1 LNQTQT
7 QITQLLQKWQ
17 EGNDEA
23 LETLMPLV
31 YAELKRL
38 AGSYL
43 RRERPDHT
51 LQSAALVN
59 EAYLRLV
66 DQTQTQ
72 WQNKAH
78 FFGIAA
84 QMMRRI
90 LADHARG
97 HNAAKRGAGMPELE
111 LNEAVAQAQTKSVD
125 LLDLEEALQKLEK
138 LDPEVLTKS
147 GIMVGLGEEMDEV
160 KAVMRDQR
168 SWGVDILTIGQYLQP
183 SKKHMPISRYYTM
196 EEFAELRDY
205 GKEIG
210 FKWVESNPLVRSS
223 YHAAE
228 QVRALS
234 VVHRKLY
241 GENAVNS

>member
-1 LNQTQT
+1 MNQTQT

-17 EGNDEA
+17 EGNNEA

-111 LNEAVAQAQTKSVD
+111 LNEVVAQAQTKSVD

-138 LDPEVLTKS
+138 LDAQQGKIV
-147 GIMVGLGEEMDEV
+147 
-160 KAVMRDQR
+160 
-168 SWGVDILTIGQYLQP
+168 
-183 SKKHMPISRYYTM
+183 
-196 EEFAELRDY
+196 ELRFFSGLSIEDTANVL
-205 GKEIG
+205 GISPATVKRDWAAARAWLFREVG
-210 FKWVESNPLVRSS
+210 ARQDVES
-223 YHAAE
+223 
-228 QVRALS
+228 
-234 VVHRKLY
+234 
-241 GENAVNS
+241 

>member
-1 LNQTQT
+1 
-7 QITQLLQKWQ
+7 
-17 EGNDEA
+17 
-23 LETLMPLV
+23 MPLV

-125 LLDLEEALQKLEK
+125 LLDLEDALQKLEK
-138 LDPEVLTKS
+138 E
-147 GIMVGLGEEMDEV
+147 
-160 KAVMRDQR
+160 
-168 SWGVDILTIGQYLQP
+168 
-183 SKKHMPISRYYTM
+183 
-196 EEFAELRDY
+196 
-205 GKEIG
+205 
-210 FKWVESNPLVRSS
+210 
-223 YHAAE
+223 
-228 QVRALS
+228 
-234 VVHRKLY
+234 
-241 GENAVNS
+241 

>member
-1 LNQTQT
+1 
-7 QITQLLQKWQ
+7 
-17 EGNDEA
+17 
-23 LETLMPLV
+23 MPLV

-125 LLDLEEALQKLEK
+125 LLDLEDALQKLEK
-138 LDPEVLTKS
+138 LDAQQGKIV
-147 GIMVGLGEEMDEV
+147 
-160 KAVMRDQR
+160 
-168 SWGVDILTIGQYLQP
+168 
-183 SKKHMPISRYYTM
+183 
-196 EEFAELRDY
+196 ELRFFSGLSIEDTANVL
-205 GKEIG
+205 GISPATVKRDWAAARAWLFREVG
-210 FKWVESNPLVRSS
+210 ARQDVES
-223 YHAAE
+223 
-228 QVRALS
+228 
-234 VVHRKLY
+234 
-241 GENAVNS
+241 

>member
-1 LNQTQT
+1 MNQTQT

-17 EGNDEA
+17 EGNNEA

-138 LDPEVLTKS
+138 LDAQQGKIV
-147 GIMVGLGEEMDEV
+147 
-160 KAVMRDQR
+160 
-168 SWGVDILTIGQYLQP
+168 
-183 SKKHMPISRYYTM
+183 
-196 EEFAELRDY
+196 ELRFFGGLSIEDTANVL
-205 GKEIG
+205 GISPATVKRDWAAARAWLFREVG
-210 FKWVESNPLVRSS
+210 ARQDVES
-223 YHAAE
+223 
-228 QVRALS
+228 
-234 VVHRKLY
+234 
-241 GENAVNS
+241 

>member
-1 LNQTQT
+1 MSSQTQT

-17 EGNDEA
+17 EGNNEA

-97 HNAAKRGAGMPELE
+97 HNAAKRGSGMPELE

-138 LDPEVLTKS
+138 LDAQQGKIV
-147 GIMVGLGEEMDEV
+147 
-160 KAVMRDQR
+160 
-168 SWGVDILTIGQYLQP
+168 
-183 SKKHMPISRYYTM
+183 
-196 EEFAELRDY
+196 ELRFFSGLSIEDTANVL
-205 GKEIG
+205 GISPATVKRDWAAARAWLFREVG
-210 FKWVESNPLVRSS
+210 ARHDVEF
-223 YHAAE
+223 
-228 QVRALS
+228 
-234 VVHRKLY
+234 
-241 GENAVNS
+241 

>member
-1 LNQTQT
+1 VSGQPQP
-7 QITQLLQKWQ
+7 QITQLLQQWH
-17 EGNDEA
+17 EGNSEA

-31 YAELKRL
+31 YNELKRL

-43 RRERPDHT
+43 RRERADHT

-66 DQTQTQ
+66 DQTQTR

-111 LNEAVAQAQTKSVD
+111 LDEAIAQAQTRSVD
-125 LLDLEEALQKLEK
+125 FLDLEEALQKLEK
-138 LDPEVLTKS
+138 LDAQQGKIV
-147 GIMVGLGEEMDEV
+147 
-160 KAVMRDQR
+160 
-168 SWGVDILTIGQYLQP
+168 
-183 SKKHMPISRYYTM
+183 
-196 EEFAELRDY
+196 ELRFFSGLSIEDTANVL
-205 GKEIG
+205 GISPATVKRDWAAARAWLFREIG
-210 FKWVESNPLVRSS
+210 ARQDVEP
-223 YHAAE
+223 
-228 QVRALS
+228 
-234 VVHRKLY
+234 
-241 GENAVNS
+241 

>member
-7 QITQLLQKWQ
+7 EITQLLQKWQ
-17 EGNDEA
+17 EGNNEA

-138 LDPEVLTKS
+138 LDAQQGKIV
-147 GIMVGLGEEMDEV
+147 
-160 KAVMRDQR
+160 
-168 SWGVDILTIGQYLQP
+168 
-183 SKKHMPISRYYTM
+183 
-196 EEFAELRDY
+196 ELRFFSGLSIEDTANVL
-205 GKEIG
+205 GISPATVKRDWAAARAWLFREVG
-210 FKWVESNPLVRSS
+210 ARQDVES
-223 YHAAE
+223 
-228 QVRALS
+228 
-234 VVHRKLY
+234 
-241 GENAVNS
+241 

>member
-1 LNQTQT
+1 LAYRLISLRGDVKTRCASLNQTQT
-7 QITQLLQKWQ
+7 EITQLLQKWQ
-17 EGNDEA
+17 EGNNEA

-138 LDPEVLTKS
+138 LDAQQGKIV
-147 GIMVGLGEEMDEV
+147 
-160 KAVMRDQR
+160 
-168 SWGVDILTIGQYLQP
+168 
-183 SKKHMPISRYYTM
+183 
-196 EEFAELRDY
+196 ELRFFGGLSIEDTANVL
-205 GKEIG
+205 GISPATVKRDWAAARAWLFREVG
-210 FKWVESNPLVRSS
+210 ARQDVES
-223 YHAAE
+223 
-228 QVRALS
+228 
-234 VVHRKLY
+234 
-241 GENAVNS
+241 